1 MVLSAEYWCSLF
13 SETGRRKKKKSLL
26 SIKTEGPQGFEEGQ
40 RRQLPSILILNTS
53 GPSNYSTGRIG
64 FGQLTT
70 ERPRG
75 CGIKRGWRALSNSNF
90 LPSLEVFQNPLG
102 AVGWSRVPK
111 RSFHLYTW
119 ANAQD
124 MHHPAS
130 PMTDSRGSSTHWAL
144 GTIAGQFWASH
155 TGFPATL
162 RTSNHSLKKRP
173 HLLARIWG
181 NHL

>member
-1 MVLSAEYWCSLF
+1 MPSIGAHF
-13 SETGRRKKKKSLL
+13 SVKLEGEKKSLL

-75 CGIKRGWRALSNSNF
+75 CGIKRGWQALSNSSF

-102 AVGWSRVPK
+102 AVGWSRIPK

-130 PMTDSRGSSTHWAL
+130 PMTDSRGSSTHWAPLL
-144 GTIAGQFWASH
+144 GNSELPTRGSPPLW
-155 TGFPATL
+155 GPATTAGKSDN
-162 RTSNHSLKKRP
+162 TS
-173 HLLARIWG
+173 
-181 NHL
+181 